1 MLSKTFKTVRE
12 TEKASTTYVAA
23 LVGVSLA
30 RAPFFVA
37 AACLWARGRKG
48 GVAVNLLVDGGRHPR
63 ALLALENGMNF
74 FGRSAGA
81 EGETF
86 GEVVFNTS
94 MVGYQEIVSDPSY
107 AGQIVTL
114 TYPQVGNYGI
124 NEKDMQADRL
134 HLAGLVVHDMCYEPS
149 NWQSVESLPNFLA
162 SRGVVAIE
170 DVDTRALTIAIREGG
185 AMRAA
190 ISTTDL
196 DPESLVA
203 RVRASAP
210 IADHNYVADVSC
222 DEPYM
227 VPGQDA
233 DGQPRLSVVAYDC
246 GEKRGIARRLSAA
259 GCEVTVVPWDTPVEE
274 ALAKDPDGVF
284 FSNGPGDPSSVPSV
298 AEAVRACLGRVPVF
312 GICLGN
318 QVISMAAGATI
329 EKLPYG
335 HHGGNEPVMN
345 LLTGKVEITAQN
357 HNYGPVFSTFG
368 PLVPELSGGVSEHPA
383 DEDLR
388 FWSSRHIAPVVQN
401 ERYGRIRLTHVN
413 LNDGT
418 PEGIQ
423 FLDVPAFSMQYH
435 PEAKPGPN
443 DSTYAFSA
451 FAKLM
456 RGEDDY
462 LAIDVREGRR
472 F

>member
-1 MLSKTFKTVRE
+1 M
-12 TEKASTTYVAA
+12 
-23 LVGVSLA
+23 
-30 RAPFFVA
+30 
-37 AACLWARGRKG
+37 
-48 GVAVNLLVDGGRHPR
+48 NLLVDGGRHR
-63 ALLALENGMNF
+63 EALLALEDGTVLR
-74 FGRSAGA
+74 GRSVGA

-86 GEVVFNTS
+86 GEIVFNTS

-107 AGQIVTL
+107 AGQIVTF
-114 TYPQVGNYGI
+114 TYPQLGNYGV
-124 NEKDMQADRL
+124 NEKDMQADAL
-134 HLAGLVVHDMCYEPS
+134 HLKGFVCHDACYTPS
-149 NWQSVESLPNFLA
+149 NWQSVVSLPDFLA
-162 SRGVVAIE
+162 SRGVVGIE
-170 DVDTRALTIAIREGG
+170 GVDTRAVTLAIREGG

-196 DPESLVA
+196 DPKSLVR
-203 RVRASAP
+203 RVRESP
-210 IADHNYVADVSC
+210 HIEEHNYVADVSC
-222 DEPYM
+222 KEPH
-227 VPGQDA
+227 VVRPKGEVHH
-233 DGQPRLSVVAYDC
+233 RVVAVDC
-246 GEKRGIARRLSAA
+246 GEKAGIVRRMAEV
-259 GCEVTVVPWDTPVEE
+259 GIEVTVVPWDTPAEKIIAME
-274 ALAKDPDGVF
+274 ADGVF
-284 FSNGPGDPSSVPSV
+284 FSNGPGDPDTVPTV
-298 AEAVRACLGRVPVF
+298 PETVRAILGKLPVF

-318 QVISMAAGATI
+318 QMITLAAGARV

-368 PLVPELSGGVSEHPA
+368 PLVPDLSGGLTEHP
-383 DEDLR
+383 ESLLT
-388 FWSSRHIAPVVQN
+388 WSRMHVAPVAMN

-423 FLDVPAFSMQYH
+423 FLDLPAFSMQYH

-443 DSTYAFSA
+443 DSAYMFESFSR
-451 FAKLM
+451 LM
-456 RGEDDY
+456 DGREDY